1 MNASFGFAQRYFSIP
16 PAAILN
22 ETPDNF
28 FVDNNVT
35 SEVKIKVKD
44 IMKNGQVY
52 CYEFEME
59 IHSSQ
64 GTYEFT
70 MDQRDDYVKLLK
82 QVYGERLKMP
92 FGSFSHGIGIH
103 F

>member
-44 IMKNGQVY
+44 IMR
-52 CYEFEME
+52 
-59 IHSSQ
+59 
-64 GTYEFT
+64 T
-70 MDQRDDYVKLLK
+70 VKCTVTNLK
-82 QVYGERLKMP
+82 WKYTPLKERMSLRWMKRRLR
-92 FGSFSHGIGIH
+92 
-103 F
+103 